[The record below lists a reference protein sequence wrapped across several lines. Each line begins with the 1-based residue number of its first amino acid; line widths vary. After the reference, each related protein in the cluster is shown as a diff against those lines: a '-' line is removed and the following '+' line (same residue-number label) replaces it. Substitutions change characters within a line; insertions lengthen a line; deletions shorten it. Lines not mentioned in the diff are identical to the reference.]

1 MRARLIAWGL
11 VISTLIPG
19 GGAKAQQAAADTSPS
34 IQYIRPGGQFV
45 NPAPYSPAVK
55 AGHLLFVA
63 GTPALDKDGKVA
75 VNDFTAQMN
84 QVMENIGS
92 VLKAAGVGWDRVVK
106 VTVLLVRRDDFK
118 EMNRIY
124 AAHFA
129 PGKYPARTT
138 AIVASLP
145 NPDFLLEIDCEAV
158 IE

>member
-1 MRARLIAWGL
+1 MRANFVALSVA
-11 VISTLIPG
+11 ISCLSPAG
-19 GGAKAQQAAADTSPS
+19 VLKAQQLAAGASTS
-34 IQYIRPGGQFV
+34 IEYIRPSGQFV

-75 VNDFTAQMN
+75 ANDFTAQMN
-84 QVMENIGS
+84 QVMENISG

-106 VTVLLVRRDDFK
+106 VTVLLVRREDFK

-124 AAHFA
+124 AAHFV

>member
-1 MRARLIAWGL
+1 VQASLIAWCAL
-11 VISTLIPG
+11 ATTMMSG
-19 GGAKAQQAAADTSPS
+19 GVAQAQQSVADNPAL
-34 IQYIRPGGQFV
+34 IEYIHPEGEFV
-45 NPAPYSPAVK
+45 NPAPYSPGVK
-55 AGHLLFVA
+55 VGHLLFVA
-63 GTPALDKDGKVA
+63 GTPAFDKNGKIA

-84 QVMENIGS
+84 QVMENITG

-106 VTVLLVRRDDFK
+106 VTVFLVRREDYK

-138 AIVASLP
+138 AILPSLP

-158 IE
+158 VD

>member
-1 MRARLIAWGL
+1 MRAHLVALGLLIS
-11 VISTLIPG
+11 ILIPAG
-19 GGAKAQQAAADTSPS
+19 VAKAQQPAASTTTT
-34 IQYIRPGGQFV
+34 IEYIRPSGQFV

-63 GTPALDKDGKVA
+63 GTPALDPDGKVA
-75 VNDFTAQMN
+75 ANDFTAQMN
-84 QVMENIGS
+84 QVMENISG

-106 VTVLLVRRDDFK
+106 VTVLLVRREDFK

-124 AAHFA
+124 ASHFA

>member
-1 MRARLIAWGL
+1 MRVQHILWGL
-11 VISTLIPG
+11 LVSSLMLSG
-19 GGAKAQQAAADTSPS
+19 EAKAQQEAGDARAS
-34 IQYIRPGGQFV
+34 IQYIRPEGQFA
-45 NPAPYSPAVK
+45 NPVPYSPAVK

-75 VNDFTAQMN
+75 ANDFTAQMN
-84 QVMENIGS
+84 QVMENITG

-124 AAHFA
+124 ATHFA

-158 IE
+158 VD